1 MITNCLIT
9 LIQRLLNY
17 FVNITKN
24 QQIIDEYLQALG
36 NIDRDKKQIK
46 LLKLAGLKLATN
58 KQTDYY
64 KKEIKEKICLSIF
77 VNIDN
82 KQEIN
87 SQFNVSIVCC

>member
-36 NIDRDKKQIK
+36 NIDRDKKQFK

-58 KQTDYY
+58 KQT
-64 KKEIKEKICLSIF
+64 ER
-77 VNIDN
+77 N
-82 KQEIN
+82 KRKN
-87 SQFNVSIVCC
+87 MSKHFRKH